1 MSVFTL
7 DDLEAIIARRASSD
21 DAGSYTRGLIAKG
34 MAKCA
39 KKLGEEGVEAA
50 LAAVSGDRVELRKE
64 AADVLYHLLVVLRA
78 ADLPLAEVYA
88 ELAARTGRTGLEEKA
103 ARPED

>member
-1 MSVFTL
+1 MSGFTL
-7 DDLEAIIARRASSD
+7 ESLEAIIARRAASD
-21 DAGSYTRGLIAKG
+21 EAGSYTRQLLGKG

-50 LAAVSGDRVELRKE
+50 LAAVSGDRRELTKE

-88 ELAARTGRTGLEEKA
+88 ELEARTARSGLDEKA
-103 ARPED
+103 SRPKD